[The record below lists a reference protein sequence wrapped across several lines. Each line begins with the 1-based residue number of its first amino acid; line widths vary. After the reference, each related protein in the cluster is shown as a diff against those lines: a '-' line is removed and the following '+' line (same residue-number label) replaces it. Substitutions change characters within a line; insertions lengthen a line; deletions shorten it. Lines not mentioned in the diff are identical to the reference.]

1 MKHLPRKLLSL
12 AMALVTLSAPAMS
25 PQLSS
30 FTGSITADAAAEY
43 DNDTKTISDTDKTI
57 TYKRKK
63 DCTWEE
69 GAIAS
74 SVTLKSGKDTVVISS
89 SITLQKSDK
98 TKVTVPVTD
107 IADNFAK
114 SLKALKTLTIPASIK
129 TIGHHVAYECVNL
142 ATVNFYTKQVEHL
155 DSTFLNGP
163 IADKKKVPA
172 THNCSLYYKN
182 RYYNDT
188 DKNGGHVCV
197 GEWLL
202 KYNEKATQ
210 TTVTVNKLS
219 KNGIKKIAVKAFTNC
234 SPKLKT
240 VDLAEITHIDSY
252 GLGMIQSGLS
262 DTFYPT
268 YDAVTPNG
276 TVVPYTCNNI
286 EFLENTNKLIYAD
299 TSSLTDTL
307 YFAKEYSAHNY
318 DKNYY
323 PMFLGG
329 VLYKIIPGT
338 NTGQTKLDLS
348 ADKYKNIKFISCS
361 LNNDKYTFTQ
371 IILPKNFEKFTVT
384 MVRRTTICDMSKISS
399 FKYFNGSSYVEL
411 KDVIKNR
418 VMNGTKTKLS
428 DKDIKFI
435 QNNFM
440 NLTGGERTDT
450 SLAATKGYIK
460 TLAEPLAIQFLENK
474 CLVNPN
480 VKPTD
485 AWAQYNVIRKVAC
498 GIRDNFE
505 YHLYRD
511 KGSGNA
517 ATGFVRCM
525 TGLTTDRNGFVCR
538 DYADLFEY
546 LMRFM
551 GITAYKV
558 TSSGHEWNTVRIY
571 DTKDKKEHWFNIDTT
586 GTWNTG
592 TITFMS
598 SDADIQYK
606 NSSHVRKK
614 REDYGTQDVTVPKC
628 TEGRGDVTRN
638 GIVDD
643 ADIDKVMNA
652 YTKELSGYASPLS
665 AYEKVLADVDCNG
678 LVDSA
683 DAQLLLQYYTETLCC
698 SFSANPKAS
707 DYKSLEKYLYD
718 YFHKVNEKLNEA
730 DKHKFPSWNDAE
742 KAKLK

>member
-1 MKHLPRKLLSL
+1 MKHLPKKLLSL

-25 PQLSS
+25 PQLFS

-43 DNDTKTISDTDKTI
+43 DNDTKTISDTNQSI
-57 TYKRKK
+57 TYQKK
-63 DCTWEE
+63 SGCTWEE

-74 SVTLKSGKDTVVISS
+74 SVTLKSGKDTVVIPS

-129 TIGHHVAYECVNL
+129 TIGRHVAYECVNL
-142 ATVNFYTKQVEHL
+142 ATVNFNTKQVEHL

-219 KNGIKKIAVKAFTNC
+219 KNGIKKIAVQAFTNC

-252 GLGMIQSGLS
+252 GLGMVKFGLGETVYS
-262 DTFYPT
+262 T

-276 TVVPYTCNNI
+276 TVVPYSCNNI
-286 EFLENTNKLIYAD
+286 EFLKNTDQIIYAD

-307 YFAKEYSAHNY
+307 YYAKEYSAHNY
-318 DKNYY
+318 DRNYY

-329 VLYKIIPGT
+329 VLYQIIPGT

-371 IILPKNFEKFTVT
+371 ILLPKNFEQFTVT
-384 MVRRTTICDMSKISS
+384 MVSKTTICDMSKISS

-418 VMNGTKTKLS
+418 VMSGTTLK

-440 NLTGGERTDT
+440 NLTGGESTDT
-450 SLAATKGYIK
+450 SLAATTGYIK
-460 TLAEPLAIQFLENK
+460 TLAEPLAKQFLEKK

-525 TGLTTDRNGFVCR
+525 TGLTTDRKGFVCR

-571 DTKDKKEHWFNIDTT
+571 DTKGKKEHWFNIDTT

-592 TITFMS
+592 TVTFMS
-598 SDADIQYK
+598 SDADIQYS
-606 NSSHVRKK
+606 NSSHVRKTNDK
-614 REDYGTQDVTVPKC
+614 FGTQDVTVPKC
-628 TEGRGDVTRN
+628 TEGRGNVN
-638 GIVDD
+638 GKGNVDNED
-643 ADIDKVMNA
+643 ATLVMNA
-652 YTKELSGYASPLS
+652 YMTEVGGSASPLS
-665 AYEKVLADVDCNG
+665 AYQKVLADVNCDG
-678 LVDSA
+678 EVDMV
-683 DAQLLLQYYTETLCC
+683 DAQLLLQYYTETLCG

-718 YFHKVNEKLNEA
+718 YYNKVNEKLNEA
-730 DKHKFPSWNDAE
+730 DKHKFPSWNAAE